1 MRKSSIRNSF
11 ALTTS
16 IVALLGFA
24 PTVLLAQTAPQQEQT
39 VFVTGSRIAGQA
51 ARAVSPV
58 AILDREKILETAT
71 IDLDDLLKTQNQF
84 SASIGSTSSSA
95 LSDAHGASTL
105 DMRGMGQNRTLTLIN
120 GTRATPFGFRNS
132 VDVNTIPTSLIKR
145 IEYLTGGASAVY
157 GADAVAGVANFILN
171 DKFHGLEI
179 TASGGMAEEG
189 DATSLNYGITA
200 GRNLG
205 DGRGNITGHLSY
217 ADRGSLSRIDR
228 PWAAVEVNDAN
239 TPFTTTNS
247 RGGNFARSGGG
258 SVFNLTAQGGIATS
272 PSFNFTNTGGIQQ
285 ASFGDIL
292 TSFEH
297 FIGANTRQN
306 AALFFNYDLTE
317 NLEFWAR
324 ATVTAIENTS
334 NFSYATVAGT
344 AAATFQVRRD
354 SPFVT
359 PALATIFAGA
369 FNRNYADTAAGT
381 DMFKATVS
389 RSLFELGPR
398 TDVTDRV
405 SSQFAMGLK
414 GKFSNHLS
422 WDFSVINGH
431 SDEDVLRFN
440 EGSPARLAQGLNVT
454 NVGGVAKCVD
464 QSNGCVPINFFG
476 PNAMSAEAV
485 AWVEGPALY
494 FGRNRD
500 QLVVS
505 GNLFGDSERFFSF
518 KGGPIKWSLGVEFRD
533 EYGDMYWDPR
543 ILAGDYFGGTRRQD
557 ASAKF
562 DLTELYT
569 EVRAP
574 ILSDLPFIKHFEL
587 EAAYRIS
594 DHSLAGTYDN
604 SKIGFNWQVDNNLRI
619 RGSQQTVFRAP
630 NIGELWGVVGA
641 TVASSTLR
649 ASHYDPCTTTTDAAI
664 RAVCVATGAP
674 AAPFTKNITVLN
686 FPFGGDATIKP
697 ETGETY
703 TLGFVYTPTYF
714 KDFTFGVDYWH
725 IQLEDAIGGLSSDA
739 MVRLCYDV
747 SKDANSVYCQRIK
760 RDVTGNLTDISLVDI
775 NVSNFETAGYDFNA
789 SYKLRL
795 PEAFPGDSI
804 NFDLRGGL
812 MDTFIKQATPL
823 EAKVN
828 CIGKFHVP
836 GSCSDSGVG
845 SRPMP
850 TIRGS
855 LGISWISKPLT
866 LRATW
871 RHFGDVIEG
880 PSPTG
885 TYTTFLHKHIEA
897 QNYLDLG
904 ATWRIN
910 SHFRASFSVTNA
922 LDTEPPLIGNFAVDA
937 NTIPAVYDVIGRR
950 YGLSLVYKF

>member
-1 MRKSSIRNSF
+1 
-11 ALTTS
+11 
-16 IVALLGFA
+16 
-24 PTVLLAQTAPQQEQT
+24 
-39 VFVTGSRIAGQA
+39 
-51 ARAVSPV
+51 
-58 AILDREKILETAT
+58 
-71 IDLDDLLKTQNQF
+71 
-84 SASIGSTSSSA
+84 
-95 LSDAHGASTL
+95 
-105 DMRGMGQNRTLTLIN
+105 
-120 GTRATPFGFRNS
+120 
-132 VDVNTIPTSLIKR
+132 
-145 IEYLTGGASAVY
+145 
-157 GADAVAGVANFILN
+157 
-171 DKFHGLEI
+171 
-179 TASGGMAEEG
+179 
-189 DATSLNYGITA
+189 
-200 GRNLG
+200 
-205 DGRGNITGHLSY
+205 GRGNITGHLSY
-217 ADRGSLSRIDR
+217 ADRGSLRRIDR

-239 TPFTTTNS
+239 IPFTTTSS

-258 SVFNLTAQGGIATS
+258 SVFNLLAQGGVANSTTFS
-272 PSFNFTNTGGIQQ
+272 FTNTTGVQQ
-285 ASFGDIL
+285 AAFGDIL
-292 TSFEH
+292 SSFEH

-306 AALFFNYDLTE
+306 AALFFNYDLSDQI
-317 NLEFWAR
+317 EFWAR
-324 ATVTAIENTS
+324 ATITAIENTS

-344 AAATFQVRRD
+344 PAATFQVRRD

-359 PALATIFAGA
+359 PELAIIFQGA
-369 FNRNYADTAAGT
+369 YNRNYADTAAGT

-414 GKFSNHLS
+414 GKLTDHLA
-422 WDFSVINGH
+422 WDFSIINGH
-431 SDEDVLRFN
+431 SDEDVLRHN

-454 NVGGVAKCVD
+454 SVGGVAACVD
-464 QSNGCVPINFFG
+464 PSNGCVPINFFG
-476 PNAMSAEAV
+476 PNSMSPQAV
-485 AWVEGPALY
+485 AWVEGAPLY

-500 QLVVS
+500 QIVVS
-505 GNLFGDSERFFSF
+505 SNLFGDTERFFSF
-518 KGGPIKWSLGVEFRD
+518 KGGPIKWSVGVEFRD

-543 ILAGDYFGGTRRQD
+543 ILTGDYFGGTRRQD
-557 ASAKF
+557 ANAKF

-574 ILSDLPFIKHFEL
+574 ILSDLPFIKHLEI

-594 DHSLAGTYDN
+594 DHSLAGNYDN
-604 SKIGFNWQVDNNLRI
+604 SKIGFNWQIDDSFRI

-641 TVASSTLR
+641 TVASTSLR
-649 ASHYDPCTTTTDAAI
+649 ASHYDPCTTTTDTAI
-664 RAVCVATGAP
+664 RAICVATGAP

-686 FPFGGDATIKP
+686 FPFGGDPTIKP
-697 ETGETY
+697 EIGETY
-703 TLGFVYTPTYF
+703 TLGFVATPTF
-714 KDFTFGVDYWH
+714 IRGLSFGVDYWH
-725 IQLEDAIGGLSSDA
+725 IQLNDAIGGLSSDA

-760 RDVTGNLTDISLVDI
+760 RDATGNLTEISLVDI

-789 SYKLRL
+789 TYNLRL
-795 PEAFPGDSI
+795 PQSIHMGDRI
-804 NFDLRGGL
+804 TFELKGGQ

-823 EAKVN
+823 EGKVN
-828 CIGKFHVP
+828 CVGKFAVP

-855 LGISWISKPLT
+855 LGIAWISKPLT

-880 PSPTG
+880 ASPTG
-885 TYTTFLHKHIEA
+885 TYTTNLHKHIEA

-904 ATWRIN
+904 ATWRVN
-910 SHFRASFSVTNA
+910 PHFRASFSVTNA
-922 LDTEPPLIGNFAVDA
+922 LDVEPPLIGNFAVDA